1 MVSRLKQSTNNGQA
15 CYPHLIMEKPYRTDV
30 CGELNMERSELR
42 KDGAIAL
49 SHPCGTQDDVFWSIA
64 LGVYATVDMK
74 EIDLDAMRFG

>member
-1 MVSRLKQSTNNGQA
+1 
-15 CYPHLIMEKPYRTDV
+15 
-30 CGELNMERSELR
+30 MERNELR

-49 SHPCGTQDDVFWSIA
+49 SHPCGTHEDVFWSLA